1 MPDKSLQ
8 AQPKLHIY
16 GGSAALCL
24 EGSFRGQGEPT
35 VNIDV
40 APKPDGRNVDWS
52 RKITVQLSHNEL
64 TVITGIMLGYAQT
77 LQCGRPDKGI
87 NLSRQ
92 PGKVYVSASAGSGQ
106 IYGVPLTVGDTA
118 KAADFLLAR
127 VTLGSFTGSVEASIA
142 SVRGACALLRNQ

>member
-1 MPDKSLQ
+1 MQDRNLQ

-24 EGSFRGQGEPT
+24 EGTFRGQSEPT

-64 TVITGIMLGYAQT
+64 VVVTGIMLGYAQS
-77 LQCGRPDKGI
+77 LQCGRPEKGI
-87 NLSRQ
+87 NIARQ

-106 IYGVPLTVGDTA
+106 IYGVPLSVGDTA
-118 KAADFLLAR
+118 RVADFLLAR
-127 VTLGSFTGSVEASIA
+127 ITLGSFTGSVEASIA